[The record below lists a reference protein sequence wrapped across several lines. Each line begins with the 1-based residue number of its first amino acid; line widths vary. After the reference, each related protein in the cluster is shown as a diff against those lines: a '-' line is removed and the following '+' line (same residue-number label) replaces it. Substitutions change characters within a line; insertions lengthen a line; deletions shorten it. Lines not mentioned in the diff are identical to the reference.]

1 MLQTTPDPLKTASPP
16 QGVIP
21 ADAAGALEARVAEY
35 LPAADIEKIRKAIQ
49 FAKTKHEGQTRS
61 SGEPYYTHPVEV
73 AYILAE
79 MRLDTATLLTAIL
92 HDTVEDT
99 EATLDEL
106 KKEFSPE
113 VASLVDGVSKLTKIE
128 SKTVEGKQAENFRKL
143 VLAMSE
149 DIRVLLVKLADRLHN
164 MRTLHHVPKIDKR
177 QRIAAETIEIY
188 APLAER
194 IGVHAIKEELEDLAF
209 GHMKPEARESIT
221 ARLSFLRSESGSV
234 ANDIITGVQ
243 KILKEAGIEAEIT
256 GREKTR
262 YSIWKK
268 MQRKNVAFE
277 QLSDIMAF
285 RIVVKDVAECY
296 HALGVIHSAFPT
308 VPGRFKD
315 YISTPKPN
323 GYKSIHTT
331 VLGPHNQRIEIQIR
345 TKEMHSEADLGV
357 AAHWAYKNG
366 RPPSPEELKKFRW
379 LRDLLDIL
387 DAEKKPEDFL
397 ENTKLALFQDMVYCF
412 TPKGD
417 LIELPNGATPV
428 DFAYAIHS
436 NVGDRT
442 VSGKINGRIVP
453 LNTKLTNGDQ
463 VEIQT
468 QKNQTPS
475 ATWERFVV
483 TGKAK
488 SHIRRF
494 IRQTQRDQYV
504 QLGRAILQKI
514 FKTEGYDYTDKAVN
528 PAVGHFKSENIDDIF
543 AGIGQ
548 GNIVGRDV
556 FKMLFPSH
564 RTEPSPAKRIP
575 GPSDNFERARKDN
588 TALPIKGLIP
598 GMAVHYAR
606 CCHPLPGDRIVGI
619 VTTGKG
625 VTVHTIDC
633 ETLETFADTP
643 ERWLDVQWSDE
654 TDKPENHVGRLNIT
668 ITNAQGSLATLS
680 TVISKNGGNITN
692 LKITNRSTDFW
703 DMFVDV
709 GVGDTRHLNDVIAA
723 LRATSCVM
731 SVDRARGR

>member
-1 MLQTTPDPLKTASPP
+1 MPQTTPPNALKDNSALP
-16 QGVIP
+16 GAVP
-21 ADAAGALEARVAEY
+21 ADAAAALIERVSEY
-35 LPAADIEKIRKAIQ
+35 LPAPDIEKIKKAIA
-49 FAKTKHEGQTRS
+49 FARVKHEGQLRS

-73 AYILAE
+73 SLILAD
-79 MRLDTATLLTAIL
+79 MRLDTSTILTAIL

-99 EATLDEL
+99 EATLDDL

-221 ARLSFLRSESGSV
+221 ARLSFLRSEGGSV
-234 ANDIITGVQ
+234 VGDIISGVQ
-243 KILKEAGIEAEIT
+243 KILKEAGINAEIT

-285 RIVVKDVAECY
+285 RVVVDSAAECY
-296 HALGVIHSAFPT
+296 HVLGVIHSAFPT

-345 TKEMHSEADLGV
+345 TNDMHSEADLGV

-366 RPPSPEELKKFRW
+366 KPPSPDELKKFRW

-514 FKTEGYDYTDKAVN
+514 FKTEGYDYTDKAVS
-528 PAVGHFKSENIDDIF
+528 PAVGQFKTENLDDIF

-548 GNIVGRDV
+548 GNIVGRDI
-556 FKMLFPSH
+556 FKILFPSH
-564 RTEPSPAKRIP
+564 RTEPSVKKIP
-575 GPSDNFERARKDN
+575 GPSDNFERARKDSN
-588 TALPIKGLIP
+588 ALPIKGLIP

-654 TDKPENHVGRLNIT
+654 NEKPESHVGRLNIT

>member
-1 MLQTTPDPLKTASPP
+1 MA
-16 QGVIP
+16 P
-21 ADAAGALEARVAEY
+21 AQVDKVKAA
-35 LPAADIEKIRKAIQ
+35 IE
-49 FAKTKHEGQTRS
+49 FAKQKHEGQTRS

-73 AYILAE
+73 AIILAD
-79 MRLDTATLLTAIL
+79 MRLDTATILTAIL

-99 EATLDEL
+99 DATLEDI
-106 KKEFSPE
+106 KKGFGAE
-113 VASLVDGVSKLTKIE
+113 VAPLVDGVSKLSQIE

-164 MRTLHHVPKIDKR
+164 MRTLHHVPKIEKR
-177 QRIAAETIEIY
+177 QRIASETIEIY

-194 IGVHAIKEELEDLAF
+194 IGVHAIKEELEDLSF
-209 GHMKPEARESIT
+209 GHIKPEARESIT
-221 ARLSFLRSESGSV
+221 ARLSFLRAEGTDV
-234 ANDIITGVQ
+234 VNEIITTLAKV
-243 KILKEAGIEAEIT
+243 LKQAHIEADIT

-285 RIVVKDVAECY
+285 RVVVKDVAECY
-296 HALGVIHSAFPT
+296 HVLGVIHSAFPT

-345 TKEMHSEADLGV
+345 TAEMHSEADLGV

-366 RPPSPEELKKFRW
+366 KPPAPEELKKFRW
-379 LRDLLDIL
+379 LRDLLDII
-387 DAEKKPEDFL
+387 DSEAKPEDFL
-397 ENTKLALFQDMVYCF
+397 ANTKLSLFQDMVYCF

-436 NVGDRT
+436 NVGDAT
-442 VSGKINGRIVP
+442 VSAKINGRIAP
-453 LNTKLTNGDQ
+453 LNTKLSNGDQ
-463 VEIQT
+463 VDIQT

-475 ATWERFVV
+475 PTWERFAV

-488 SHIRRF
+488 SHIRRY
-494 IRQTQRDQYV
+494 IRQQQRDQYI
-504 QLGRAILQKI
+504 QLGRAMMQKI
-514 FKTEGYDYTDKAVN
+514 FKAEGYDYTDKAMT
-528 PAVGHFKSENIDDIF
+528 PLVGQYKTENLDDVF

-548 GNIVGRDV
+548 GNLSAREMFRV
-556 FKMLFPSH
+556 LFPSH
-564 RTEPSPAKRIP
+564 KTEPTAPIKNP
-575 GPSDNFERARKDN
+575 GDIVNPFEKARKPGA
-588 TALPIKGLIP
+588 ALPIKGLIP

-625 VTVHTIDC
+625 VTIHTIDC

-643 ERWLDVQWSDE
+643 ERWLDVQWSEGDDSPE
-654 TDKPENHVGRLNIT
+654 THVGRLNIT
-668 ITNAQGSLATLS
+668 ITNESGSLATLS
-680 TVISKNGGNITN
+680 TVIAKNGANITN

-703 DMFVDV
+703 DMYVDV
-709 GVGDTRHLNDVIAA
+709 WVQDTKHLNNVIAA
-723 LRATSCVM
+723 LRATSCVT
-731 SVDRARGR
+731 SIERTRGR

>member
-1 MLQTTPDPLKTASPP
+1 MLQVTPPTGPAATKQPAAHDP
-16 QGVIP
+16 GP
-21 ADAAGALEARVAEY
+21 ALLERARAY
-35 LPAADIEKIRKAIQ
+35 LPAEDVDRIARAID
-49 FAKTKHEGQTRS
+49 FAREKHEGQTRS

-73 AYILAE
+73 AIILAD
-79 MRLDTATLLTAIL
+79 MRLDTATILTAIL

-99 EATLDEL
+99 DATLDDL
-106 KKEFSPE
+106 KRDFGPE
-113 VASLVDGVSKLTKIE
+113 VAQLVDGVSKLTKIE

-177 QRIAAETIEIY
+177 QRIAAETLEIY

-194 IGVHAIKEELEDLAF
+194 IGVHAIKEELEDLSF
-209 GHMKPEARESIT
+209 GHLKPEARESIT
-221 ARLSFLRSESGSV
+221 ARLSFLRSEGSDV
-234 ANDIITGVQ
+234 VNDIITGLD
-243 KILKEAGIEAEIT
+243 KILKEAGIAAEIT

-285 RIVVKDVAECY
+285 RVVVDSLAECY
-296 HALGVIHSAFPT
+296 HVLGVIHSAFPT

-345 TKEMHSEADLGV
+345 TRDMHSEADLGV

-366 RPPSPEELKKFRW
+366 RPPTPEDLKKFRW
-379 LRDLLDIL
+379 LRDLLDII
-387 DAEKKPEDFL
+387 DADKKPEEFL

-417 LIELPNGATPV
+417 LIELPNGATPI

-442 VSGKINGRIVP
+442 VSAKINGRIVP

-463 VEIQT
+463 VDIQT

-475 ATWERFVV
+475 PTWERFAV

-494 IRQTQRDQYV
+494 IRQQQRDQYV
-504 QLGRAILQKI
+504 QLGRAMLQKV
-514 FKTEGYDYTDKAVN
+514 FKQEGYDYTDKAVQ
-528 PAVGHFKSENIDDIF
+528 PAVGQYKSENVDDIF

-548 GNIVGRDV
+548 GNIVARDI
-556 FKMLFPSH
+556 FKILFPSH
-564 RTEPSPAKRIP
+564 RSEPAQAKAKIP
-575 GPSDNFERARKDN
+575 GPSGTFDRARKGDS
-588 TALPIKGLIP
+588 ALPIKGLIP

-643 ERWLDVQWSDE
+643 ERWLDVQWTDE
-654 TDKPENHVGRLNIT
+654 SDKPENHVGRLNIT
-668 ITNAQGSLATLS
+668 ITNTQGSLATLS

-692 LKITNRSTDFW
+692 LKITNRSLDFW

-709 GVGDTRHLNDVIAA
+709 SVADTRHLNDVIAA

-731 SVDRARGR
+731 SVERTRGR